1 MSRRFQVWVY
11 LACFLFTSLAL
22 AQTTG
27 SVQGVVKDDNGAPI
41 PGVTISIVGDQM
53 PLGRTTTTR
62 SDGVFQF
69 FNLVPGNYRLKAE
82 LAGMGSFQQD
92 VVVSLAKVTEVWP
105 VLRTTVAEEVTVTAA
120 TPLVDTK
127 SSEVSQV
134 TKRDT
139 IEKLPLNRTFSGT
152 FQLAPGIVD
161 SGVQITNTN
170 IGINAAGANISSSTC
185 TMTAVVA
192 GTL

>member
-92 VVVSLAKVTEVWP
+92 VVVSLAKVTEVW
-105 VLRTTVAEEVTVTAA
+105 
-120 TPLVDTK
+120 
-127 SSEVSQV
+127 
-134 TKRDT
+134 
-139 IEKLPLNRTFSGT
+139 
-152 FQLAPGIVD
+152 LAD
-161 SGVQITNTN
+161 
-170 IGINAAGANISSSTC
+170 
-185 TMTAVVA
+185 
-192 GTL
+192 